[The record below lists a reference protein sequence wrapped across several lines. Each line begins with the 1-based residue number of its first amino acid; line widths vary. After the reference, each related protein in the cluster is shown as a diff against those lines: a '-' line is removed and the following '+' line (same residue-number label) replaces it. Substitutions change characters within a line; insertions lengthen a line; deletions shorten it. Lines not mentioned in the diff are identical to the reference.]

1 MELFRKVLFIN
12 FCLEIGSLVTGYQAE
27 AARSTRKHVM
37 DTPAVQFGRVGIAT
51 AEQRQPGLSLGSS
64 QQEGPTR
71 MPGEVLNCASLR
83 QAKIS
88 GETRPTSVAQLAV
101 PASQALFPSVY
112 RVLLYPPCTLPQH
125 RSCLSMCIESVQVC
139 SLGRWSSTM
148 HCKVDQYV
156 LLAKNPSSCPFTC
169 LLKAEHPLS
178 CVCFSKMFFMSLP

>member
-1 MELFRKVLFIN
+1 
-12 FCLEIGSLVTGYQAE
+12 
-27 AARSTRKHVM
+27 
-37 DTPAVQFGRVGIAT
+37 
-51 AEQRQPGLSLGSS
+51 
-64 QQEGPTR
+64 

-178 CVCFSKMFFMSLP
+178 CVCFSKMFFMSLTKSITCVHFRKTFLHVFAPGKHHPMHGLRWQCRLLQRTLC